1 MSTSTSRVASTG
13 RCSCTHEVRGK
24 GGAGGP
30 NPNQLTLDFKGRAA
44 EKQKTRAGP
53 RAKASPVRKAPA
65 GIDIPKKPGD

>member
-1 MSTSTSRVASTG
+1 MT
-13 RCSCTHEVRGK
+13 VRRK
-24 GGAGGP
+24 KAAPRPPMKSVVKAAQAVP